1 MAEESH
7 VIEDAHLIALAE
19 EAEAI
24 HDAEMVGR
32 DSAWPSV
39 AAVNYAQMAQTCR
52 RFARLPHQP

>member
-1 MAEESH
+1 MAEEPY

-24 HDAEMVGR
+24 HDAEMIGR
-32 DSAWPSV
+32 NPSWPSA
-39 AAVNYAQMAQTCR
+39 AAVNYALMAQTCR